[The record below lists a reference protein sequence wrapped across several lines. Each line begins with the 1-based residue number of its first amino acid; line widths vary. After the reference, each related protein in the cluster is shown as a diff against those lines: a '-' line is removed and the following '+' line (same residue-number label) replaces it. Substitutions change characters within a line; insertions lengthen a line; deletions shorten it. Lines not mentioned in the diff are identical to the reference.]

1 LEIVVGISGASGVIY
16 GVRLLQAL
24 DEDCTKHLII
34 TDSARKILELET
46 DFSFQDVKS
55 LADRCYDPDDFTA
68 SVASG
73 SYLLDAMVVAPC
85 SMRTLAGIAAGTSD
99 TLLLRCADVCLK
111 ERRKLILV
119 PREMPLS
126 LVHLKNMVSASEAGA
141 VILPACPSFYTKPKD
156 VGDLVDIV
164 VGRVIDILGI
174 KNDLALRWG
183 GNAYNSSGQS
193 GRW

>member
-1 LEIVVGISGASGVIY
+1 MEIVIGISGASGVIY

-24 DEDCTKHLII
+24 GKACTKHLIV

-46 DFSFQDVKS
+46 DFLPEQVES
-55 LADRCYDPDDFTA
+55 LADQSYRPDDFTA
-68 SVASG
+68 PVASG
-73 SYLLDAMVVAPC
+73 SHLFDAMVVAPC

-126 LVHLKNMVSASEAGA
+126 LVHLRNMVSASEAGA
-141 VILPACPSFYTKPKD
+141 VILPACPSFYSRPRTVD
-156 VGDLVDIV
+156 DLVGV
-164 VGRVIDILGI
+164 VTARALDLLGI
-174 KNDLALRWG
+174 KNDLAPRWG

-193 GRW
+193 GGR

>member
-24 DEDCTKHLII
+24 GEDCIKHLII

-55 LADRCYDPDDFTA
+55 LADWCYDSDDFTA
-68 SVASG
+68 PVASG
-73 SYLLDAMVVAPC
+73 SYLFDAMVVAPC

-111 ERRKLILV
+111 ERRKLILM

-126 LVHLKNMVSASEAGA
+126 LVHLKNMVSATEAGA
-141 VILPACPSFYTKPKD
+141 IILPTCPSFYSKPKD
-156 VGDLVDIV
+156 IGDLVDIV
-164 VGRVIDILGI
+164 VGRAIDLLGI
-174 KNDLALRWG
+174 KNDLTLRWG

-193 GRW
+193 GGR